1 MSSDVWFDHR
11 LEQHERMLQE
21 RERERREGAR
31 SAGLMSRQPTR
42 TDIRYG
48 VPFNSE
54 RERRNRSASEM
65 GVERGKGA
73 GLGVGVGVG
82 MRVGMGVGI
91 GVGMGGEIWIRRER

>member
-1 MSSDVWFDHR
+1 MSSDIWFDHR

-48 VPFNSE
+48 TLYKRE
-54 RERRNRSASEM
+54 RER
-65 GVERGKGA
+65 K
-73 GLGVGVGVG
+73 
-82 MRVGMGVGI
+82 
-91 GVGMGGEIWIRRER
+91 

>member
-1 MSSDVWFDHR
+1 MSSDIWFDHR

-48 VPFNSE
+48 TLYQE
-54 RERRNRSASEM
+54 
-65 GVERGKGA
+65 
-73 GLGVGVGVG
+73 
-82 MRVGMGVGI
+82 
-91 GVGMGGEIWIRRER
+91 